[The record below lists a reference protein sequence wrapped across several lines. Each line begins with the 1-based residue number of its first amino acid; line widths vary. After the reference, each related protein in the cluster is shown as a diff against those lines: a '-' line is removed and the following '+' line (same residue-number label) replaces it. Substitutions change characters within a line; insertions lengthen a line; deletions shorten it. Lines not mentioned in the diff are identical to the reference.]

1 LQKYSH
7 TLALQGYIVYAVKN
21 KLKSEYLGLPG
32 DQIKDLKLSGVQV
45 RLVTFNLIRS
55 IYL

>member
-1 LQKYSH
+1 M
-7 TLALQGYIVYAVKN
+7 YAVKN
-21 KLKSEYLGLPG
+21 KLKSEYLGLAG

-45 RLVTFNLIRS
+45 RLVALNLTRS

>member
-1 LQKYSH
+1 M
-7 TLALQGYIVYAVKN
+7 YAVKN

-45 RLVTFNLIRS
+45 RLVTFNLTRS